1 MNWVGSYVGTS
12 PMTPAPW
19 RGAGQGSGCH
29 TRATRMRAL
38 LIDGL
43 FMAKIDDFTVLRIK
57 EAAKIEEVVG
67 EFLTLHKRGKEYEG
81 KCPFHN
87 DRHYGNF
94 KVNPKKNIYKCFS
107 CGASGDS
114 IKFLME
120 DQRMTYRDALVWL
133 AQKYNIF
140 IDEMEKTNYQ
150 PPKVIERPAPPPLE
164 LLTLPMSMVT
174 AREDVSNDNLVNW
187 IRTLPWDGAQRAR
200 IEPMLA
206 DYHIGHAK
214 QGLTIFWQI
223 DEKQQVRTGKMMRYK
238 ADGHRDKE
246 SKYGFDFIHSV
257 LSRHWDAEKGENTYD
272 PPYPYPHIFDPDK
285 QEMVQ
290 TLFGMH
296 LLDKYKGNTDQ
307 DVCIVESE
315 KTALLMSIA
324 YGNHPQ
330 QVWMACGGKENL
342 NRDKLYPIIEQNRHI
357 VLYPDR
363 DGIDDW
369 QEIAK
374 RIDYKRLEVET
385 KPVTEWWQEGDGPKA
400 DIADVVI
407 RMLSKK

>member
-1 MNWVGSYVGTS
+1 MDIMG
-12 PMTPAPW
+12 
-19 RGAGQGSGCH
+19 
-29 TRATRMRAL
+29 
-38 LIDGL
+38 
-43 FMAKIDDFTVLRIK
+43 KIDDLTVARIK
-57 EAAKIEEVVG
+57 DAAKIEDVIG
-67 EFLTLHKRGKEYEG
+67 EFITLRKRGQEYEG
-81 KCPFHN
+81 RCPFHD
-87 DRHYGNF
+87 DRHIGNF
-94 KVNPKKNIYKCFS
+94 KVNPHKGIYKCFA

-114 IKFLME
+114 IEFLMKHA
-120 DQRMTYRDALVWL
+120 DMSYRDALVWL
-133 AQKYNIF
+133 AQKYGIF
-140 IDEMEKTNYQ
+140 IDDMDRHDYK
-150 PPKVIERPAPPPLE
+150 PPTVTPRPAPPPLE

-238 ADGHRDKE
+238 PDGHRDKE

-363 DGIDDW
+363 DGIDDC

-374 RIDYKRLEVET
+374 RIDYKRLEVEV
-385 KPVTEWWQEGDGPKA
+385 KPVTEWWQECDGPKA
-400 DIADVVI
+400 DIADVEI